1 MNKNLKIPLIL
12 VTGFLG
18 AGKTTYIRQLL
29 NKYADDRLIGIIQ
42 NEYASANI
50 DTAEL
55 SASGKKLHLLE
66 INKGSVFCVCLL
78 ANFID
83 SLAAFIDSHSPDLL
97 VIESSGLSDPI
108 NIAEIMQHEKLSG
121 KTFLLQSVCIIDL
134 VSFHKVIQLSER
146 LKRQIMIAD
155 TILLNKLDTGQEAV
169 EEVSGQVR
177 RLNPFAELLETSFC
191 RTDNYPG
198 QEKASGSPVAE
209 RMNFPLEPFGKVDIK
224 TVVLRTTRTF
234 PEKYL
239 DQFISEI
246 EQRCI
251 RIKGFINLENAKMV
265 SVQSEFGKTRIKE
278 IDYYAGPTELIGIGY
293 NISTEEFGRRFHEL
307 RKGIST

>member
-1 MNKNLKIPLIL
+1 MENHLKIPLIL

-18 AGKTTYIRQLL
+18 SGKTTYIRQLL
-29 NKYADDRLIGIIQ
+29 DNYADARRIGIIQ

-55 SASGKKLHLLE
+55 SASGKKFHILE

-97 VIESSGLSDPI
+97 IIESSGLSDPI

-134 VSFHKVIQLSER
+134 INFHKVIRLSER

-155 TILLNKLDTGQEAV
+155 TILLNKFDAGRESV
-169 EEVSGQVR
+169 EEISGQVR
-177 RLNPFAELLETSFC
+177 KLNPFAELLKTSFC

-198 QEKASGSPVAE
+198 REQVPGNPVAE
-209 RMNFPLEPFGKVDIK
+209 RMNFHLEPSGRADIK
-224 TVVLRTTRTF
+224 TVVLKTTRTF

-239 DQFISEI
+239 DQFISEM
-246 EQRCI
+246 EHRCI
-251 RIKGFINLENAKMV
+251 RIKGFINLENSKMM
-265 SVQSEFGKTRIKE
+265 SVQSEFGKTRLKE
-278 IDYYAGPTELIGIGY
+278 IDYYAGPTELIGIG
-293 NISTEEFGRRFHEL
+293 NDISPEEFGRRFHEL
-307 RKGIST
+307 RKGLPT

>member
-1 MNKNLKIPLIL
+1 MKIPLIL

-18 AGKTTYIRQLL
+18 AGKTTCIMRLL
-29 NKYADDRLIGIIQ
+29 DKYADNRRIGIIQ
-42 NEYASANI
+42 NEFASANI

-55 SASGKKLHLLE
+55 SASGKKFHILE

-83 SLAAFIDSHSPDLL
+83 SLAAFIDSHSPDMLIL
-97 VIESSGLSDPI
+97 ESSGLSDPI

-134 VSFHKVIQLSER
+134 VNFHKVIQSSER

-155 TILLNKLDTGQEAV
+155 TILLNKLDTGWEFL
-169 EEVSGQVR
+169 EDVSKRVR
-177 RLNPFAELLETSFC
+177 KLNPFAELLETSFC
-191 RTDNYPG
+191 RSDSFPG
-198 QEKASGSPVAE
+198 LEQASGSPVAL
-209 RMNFPLEPFGKVDIK
+209 RMDFHPEPLGKADIT
-224 TVVLRTTRTF
+224 TVVLRTTRSF
-234 PEKYL
+234 PVKRL

-246 EQRCI
+246 QRHCI
-251 RIKGFINLENAKMV
+251 RIKGFITLENAKMV

-293 NISTEEFGRRFHEL
+293 DISAEKFGRLFHEM
-307 RKGIST
+307 RKSKSI